1 MYCANCGAE
10 IPENGMFC
18 PLCGHRAAPRPRPED
33 GAGAEGPR
41 RRAPSVKQISVTAA
55 LLLSIV
61 PGLGE
66 IYLGNVWKG
75 IGFFVIA
82 VVLLTIHP
90 IFSILFWAYSVYA
103 TDVDAKAMDHIAR
116 WQVLGGRQP
125 CLLPDKKPLFV
136 SYRTLIYPQSHH
148 CPMSKSVSKES
159 LAEKT
164 RMYIDAHPS
173 IKDCVSKGLI
183 NYSSLARMIM
193 KDICVDNEEA
203 VMIACRRYA
212 SKLSVTTDHELSI
225 LKILKDS
232 RLEMRTK
239 TCIVT
244 AKNDWSV
251 LHKMDNLFKDLWNEN
266 SIMQCV
272 QSASAVT
279 IIADT
284 LLKERIIDTVGRF
297 NLIKVRENLV
307 EIAVK
312 SPEKIVD
319 TSGVIAY
326 LITNLS
332 DAGINIEETVS
343 CHTDTIFIVG
353 ESDMINAYSVLTKC
367 IQSAEET
374 IAAEQ

>member
-1 MYCANCGAE
+1 
-10 IPENGMFC
+10 MFRI
-18 PLCGHRAAPRPRPED
+18 GH
-33 GAGAEGPR
+33 
-41 RRAPSVKQISVTAA
+41 
-55 LLLSIV
+55 
-61 PGLGE
+61 
-66 IYLGNVWKG
+66 IYLKSNPV
-75 IGFFVIA
+75 
-82 VVLLTIHP
+82 
-90 IFSILFWAYSVYA
+90 
-103 TDVDAKAMDHIAR
+103 
-116 WQVLGGRQP
+116 
-125 CLLPDKKPLFV
+125 
-136 SYRTLIYPQSHH
+136 
-148 CPMSKSVSKES
+148 PMSNNVSKES
-159 LAEKT
+159 LAERT
-164 RMYIDAHPS
+164 RAYIDAHPS
-173 IKDCVSKGLI
+173 VKDCIAKGLI

-193 KDICVDNEEA
+193 KDCGVDNEEA

-212 SKLSVTTDHELSI
+212 GKLNTTSDHELSI
-225 LKILKDS
+225 LKILRDS

-244 AKNDWSV
+244 AKNDWTV

-279 IIADT
+279 IIADSM
-284 LLKERIIDTVGRF
+284 LRERIVDTVGRF
-297 NLIKVRENLV
+297 NIIKIRENLV

-353 ESDMINAYSVLTKC
+353 EKDMINAYSVLTKC
-367 IQSAEET
+367 IQSAEAM
-374 IAAEQ
+374 IKG

>member
-1 MYCANCGAE
+1 
-10 IPENGMFC
+10 
-18 PLCGHRAAPRPRPED
+18 
-33 GAGAEGPR
+33 
-41 RRAPSVKQISVTAA
+41 
-55 LLLSIV
+55 
-61 PGLGE
+61 
-66 IYLGNVWKG
+66 
-75 IGFFVIA
+75 
-82 VVLLTIHP
+82 
-90 IFSILFWAYSVYA
+90 
-103 TDVDAKAMDHIAR
+103 
-116 WQVLGGRQP
+116 
-125 CLLPDKKPLFV
+125 
-136 SYRTLIYPQSHH
+136 
-148 CPMSKSVSKES
+148 MSNNVSKES
-159 LAEKT
+159 LAERT
-164 RMYIDAHPS
+164 RAYIDAHPS
-173 IKDCVSKGLI
+173 VKDCIAKGLI

-193 KDICVDNEEA
+193 KDLDVDNEEA

-212 SKLSVTTDHELSI
+212 GRLNTTSDHERSI
-225 LKILKDS
+225 LRILKDS

-244 AKNDWSV
+244 AKNDWTV

-279 IIADT
+279 IIADSM
-284 LLKERIIDTVGRF
+284 LRERIVDTVGRF
-297 NLIKVRENLV
+297 NIIKIRENLV

-353 ESDMINAYSVLTKC
+353 ERDMINAYSVLTKC
-367 IQSAEET
+367 IQSAEMT
-374 IAAEQ
+374 IKD

>member
-1 MYCANCGAE
+1 
-10 IPENGMFC
+10 
-18 PLCGHRAAPRPRPED
+18 
-33 GAGAEGPR
+33 
-41 RRAPSVKQISVTAA
+41 
-55 LLLSIV
+55 
-61 PGLGE
+61 
-66 IYLGNVWKG
+66 
-75 IGFFVIA
+75 
-82 VVLLTIHP
+82 
-90 IFSILFWAYSVYA
+90 
-103 TDVDAKAMDHIAR
+103 
-116 WQVLGGRQP
+116 
-125 CLLPDKKPLFV
+125 
-136 SYRTLIYPQSHH
+136 
-148 CPMSKSVSKES
+148 MSNNVSKES
-159 LAEKT
+159 LAERT
-164 RMYIDAHPS
+164 RAYIDAHPS
-173 IKDCVSKGLI
+173 VKDCIAKGLI

-193 KDICVDNEEA
+193 KDLTVDNEEA

-212 SKLSVTTDHELSI
+212 GRLNTTSDHELSI

-244 AKNDWSV
+244 AKNDWTV

-279 IIADT
+279 IIADSM
-284 LLKERIIDTVGRF
+284 LKERIVDTVGRF
-297 NLIKVRENLV
+297 NIIKIRENLV

-353 ESDMINAYSVLTKC
+353 EKDMINAYSVLTKC
-367 IQSAEET
+367 IQSAEAM
-374 IAAEQ
+374 IKN

>member
-1 MYCANCGAE
+1 MSNSASEESIAE
-10 IPENGMFC
+10 
-18 PLCGHRAAPRPRPED
+18 
-33 GAGAEGPR
+33 
-41 RRAPSVKQISVTAA
+41 
-55 LLLSIV
+55 
-61 PGLGE
+61 
-66 IYLGNVWKG
+66 
-75 IGFFVIA
+75 
-82 VVLLTIHP
+82 
-90 IFSILFWAYSVYA
+90 
-103 TDVDAKAMDHIAR
+103 
-116 WQVLGGRQP
+116 
-125 CLLPDKKPLFV
+125 
-136 SYRTLIYPQSHH
+136 RTR
-148 CPMSKSVSKES
+148 
-159 LAEKT
+159 T
-164 RMYIDAHPS
+164 YIDSRPS
-173 IKDCVSKGLI
+173 IKDCVAKGLI

-193 KDICVDNEEA
+193 KDLGVNSEEA

-212 SKLSVTTDHELSI
+212 NKLNTTGDHETSI

-244 AKNDWSV
+244 AKNDWTV

-279 IIADT
+279 IIADSM
-284 LLKERIIDTVGRF
+284 LKERIVDTVGRF
-297 NLIKVRENLV
+297 NIIKIRENLV

-332 DAGINIEETVS
+332 EAGINIEETVS

-353 ESDMINAYSVLTKC
+353 EHDMINAYTVLSKC

-374 IAAEQ
+374 VMD

>member
-1 MYCANCGAE
+1 
-10 IPENGMFC
+10 
-18 PLCGHRAAPRPRPED
+18 
-33 GAGAEGPR
+33 
-41 RRAPSVKQISVTAA
+41 
-55 LLLSIV
+55 
-61 PGLGE
+61 
-66 IYLGNVWKG
+66 
-75 IGFFVIA
+75 
-82 VVLLTIHP
+82 
-90 IFSILFWAYSVYA
+90 
-103 TDVDAKAMDHIAR
+103 
-116 WQVLGGRQP
+116 
-125 CLLPDKKPLFV
+125 
-136 SYRTLIYPQSHH
+136 
-148 CPMSKSVSKES
+148 MSKNILKES

-173 IKDCVSKGLI
+173 IKDCVAKGLI
-183 NYSSLARMIM
+183 NYSSLARLIM
-193 KDICVDNEEA
+193 KDISIDNEEA

-212 SKLSVTTDHELSI
+212 SKLNVTTDHELSI
-225 LKILKDS
+225 LRILKDS

-251 LHKMDNLFKDLWNEN
+251 LHKMDSIFKDWNEN

-279 IIADT
+279 IIADRSF
-284 LLKERIIDTVGRF
+284 KERIMDTVGRF
-297 NLIKVRENLV
+297 NIIKVRENLV

-312 SPEKIVD
+312 SPEMIVD

-343 CHTDTIFIVG
+343 CHTDTIFIVN
-353 ESDMINAYSVLTKC
+353 ENDMINAYSVLTKC

-374 IAAEQ
+374 LKE

>member
-1 MYCANCGAE
+1 MAE
-10 IPENGMFC
+10 
-18 PLCGHRAAPRPRPED
+18 
-33 GAGAEGPR
+33 
-41 RRAPSVKQISVTAA
+41 T
-55 LLLSIV
+55 
-61 PGLGE
+61 
-66 IYLGNVWKG
+66 
-75 IGFFVIA
+75 
-82 VVLLTIHP
+82 
-90 IFSILFWAYSVYA
+90 
-103 TDVDAKAMDHIAR
+103 
-116 WQVLGGRQP
+116 
-125 CLLPDKKPLFV
+125 V
-136 SYRTLIYPQSHH
+136 SR
-148 CPMSKSVSKES
+148 ES
-159 LAEKT
+159 LAERT
-164 RMYIDAHPS
+164 RIYIDAHPS
-173 IKDCVSKGLI
+173 IKDCVAKGLI
-183 NYSSLARMIM
+183 NYSSLARLIM
-193 KDICVDNEEA
+193 KGLEVGNEEA

-212 SKLSVTTDHELSI
+212 SKLSVTTDHELAI
-225 LKILKDS
+225 LSVLKDS

-279 IIADT
+279 IIADRM
-284 LLKERIIDTVGRF
+284 LKDRIMDTVGRF
-297 NLIKVRENLV
+297 NIIKVRENLV

-312 SPEKIVD
+312 SPERIVD

-367 IQSAEET
+367 IQSAEATVKE
-374 IAAEQ
+374 

>member
-1 MYCANCGAE
+1 
-10 IPENGMFC
+10 
-18 PLCGHRAAPRPRPED
+18 
-33 GAGAEGPR
+33 
-41 RRAPSVKQISVTAA
+41 
-55 LLLSIV
+55 
-61 PGLGE
+61 
-66 IYLGNVWKG
+66 
-75 IGFFVIA
+75 
-82 VVLLTIHP
+82 
-90 IFSILFWAYSVYA
+90 
-103 TDVDAKAMDHIAR
+103 
-116 WQVLGGRQP
+116 
-125 CLLPDKKPLFV
+125 
-136 SYRTLIYPQSHH
+136 
-148 CPMSKSVSKES
+148 MSNNVSKES
-159 LAEKT
+159 LAERT
-164 RMYIDAHPS
+164 RAYIDAHPS
-173 IKDCVSKGLI
+173 VKDCVAKGLI

-193 KDICVDNEEA
+193 KDLDVDNEEA

-212 SKLSVTTDHELSI
+212 GRLNTTSDHELSI

-244 AKNDWSV
+244 AKNDWTV

-279 IIADT
+279 IIADSM
-284 LLKERIIDTVGRF
+284 LRERIVDTVGRF
-297 NLIKVRENLV
+297 NIIKIRENLV

-353 ESDMINAYSVLTKC
+353 EKDMINAYSVLTKC
-367 IQSAEET
+367 IQSAEAM
-374 IAAEQ
+374 IKN

>member
-1 MYCANCGAE
+1 
-10 IPENGMFC
+10 
-18 PLCGHRAAPRPRPED
+18 
-33 GAGAEGPR
+33 
-41 RRAPSVKQISVTAA
+41 
-55 LLLSIV
+55 
-61 PGLGE
+61 
-66 IYLGNVWKG
+66 
-75 IGFFVIA
+75 
-82 VVLLTIHP
+82 
-90 IFSILFWAYSVYA
+90 
-103 TDVDAKAMDHIAR
+103 
-116 WQVLGGRQP
+116 
-125 CLLPDKKPLFV
+125 
-136 SYRTLIYPQSHH
+136 
-148 CPMSKSVSKES
+148 MSNNVSKES
-159 LAEKT
+159 LAERT
-164 RMYIDAHPS
+164 RAYIDAHPS
-173 IKDCVSKGLI
+173 VKDCIAKGLI

-193 KDICVDNEEA
+193 KDLSVDNEEA

-212 SKLSVTTDHELSI
+212 GRLNTTSDHELSI

-244 AKNDWSV
+244 AKNDWTV

-279 IIADT
+279 IIADSM
-284 LLKERIIDTVGRF
+284 LKERIVDTVGRF
-297 NLIKVRENLV
+297 NIIKIRENLV

-353 ESDMINAYSVLTKC
+353 ERDMINAYSVLTKC
-367 IQSAEET
+367 IQSAET
-374 IAAEQ
+374 IIKS

>member
-1 MYCANCGAE
+1 
-10 IPENGMFC
+10 
-18 PLCGHRAAPRPRPED
+18 
-33 GAGAEGPR
+33 
-41 RRAPSVKQISVTAA
+41 
-55 LLLSIV
+55 
-61 PGLGE
+61 
-66 IYLGNVWKG
+66 
-75 IGFFVIA
+75 
-82 VVLLTIHP
+82 
-90 IFSILFWAYSVYA
+90 
-103 TDVDAKAMDHIAR
+103 
-116 WQVLGGRQP
+116 
-125 CLLPDKKPLFV
+125 
-136 SYRTLIYPQSHH
+136 
-148 CPMSKSVSKES
+148 MSKSVIKES

-173 IKDCVSKGLI
+173 IKDCVAKGLI

-193 KDICVDNEEA
+193 KDIGVDNEEA

-225 LKILKDS
+225 LRILKDS

-297 NLIKVRENLV
+297 QPVRRRHQHRGDRQLPHGHHLHRRGV
-307 EIAVK
+307 RHDQRVLCADQVHPVGRGDHQGRVSPVKPHSRAPLPALCRGLGIMYEITCVQRRIPPPDTHNDSK
-312 SPEKIVD
+312 SSSK
-319 TSGVIAY
+319 
-326 LITNLS
+326 
-332 DAGINIEETVS
+332 
-343 CHTDTIFIVG
+343 
-353 ESDMINAYSVLTKC
+353 
-367 IQSAEET
+367 
-374 IAAEQ
+374 

>member
-1 MYCANCGAE
+1 MGFD
-10 IPENGMFC
+10 P
-18 PLCGHRAAPRPRPED
+18 
-33 GAGAEGPR
+33 AG
-41 RRAPSVKQISVTAA
+41 
-55 LLLSIV
+55 
-61 PGLGE
+61 
-66 IYLGNVWKG
+66 
-75 IGFFVIA
+75 
-82 VVLLTIHP
+82 
-90 IFSILFWAYSVYA
+90 SILMTWVSDEENTGNAGTKF
-103 TDVDAKAMDHIAR
+103 
-116 WQVLGGRQP
+116 
-125 CLLPDKKPLFV
+125 LL
-136 SYRTLIYPQSHH
+136 
-148 CPMSKSVSKES
+148 E
-159 LAEKT
+159 
-164 RMYIDAHPS
+164 
-173 IKDCVSKGLI
+173 KGLI
-183 NYSSLARMIM
+183 QGDFGLDPEPTSGRVLVRHCGGINVRVTYRSETEHTSLPHPNIDALEKTVNAAQALIELGR
-193 KDICVDNEEA
+193 KVSYFDESTQA
-203 VMIACRRYA
+203 W
-212 SKLSVTTDHELSI
+212 SKLSVTTDHEMSI
-225 LKILKDS
+225 LSILKDS

-251 LHKMDNLFKDLWNEN
+251 LHKMDNLFKDLWNED

-279 IIADT
+279 IIADSR
-284 LLKERIIDTVGRF
+284 LKERIIDTVGRF

-374 IAAEQ
+374 VGQN